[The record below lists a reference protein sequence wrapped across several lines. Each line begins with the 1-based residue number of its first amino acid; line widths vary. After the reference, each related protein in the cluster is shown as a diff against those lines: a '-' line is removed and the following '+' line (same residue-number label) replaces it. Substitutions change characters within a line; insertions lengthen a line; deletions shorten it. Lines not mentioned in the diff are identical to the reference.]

1 MMVVAAKV
9 ARVMVVNVV
18 ENTVKLCSFVF
29 KRLTVFAVI
38 AKRRYRFHTND
49 KTIGAMP

>member
-18 ENTVKLCSFVF
+18 ENTVKLCSIVF

-38 AKRRYRFHTND
+38 AKRRYYRLIDFRRMT
-49 KTIGAMP
+49 KQ